1 MNRIFDRARLEEHD
15 LATQITLLGFCLC
28 LVIAFLTTS
37 AIAAGDGSRIELW
50 DTQWIL
56 PVDTGQ
62 YLDRDIDVYFA
73 KRRQQGFDVIMTG
86 ATQFGLRNN
95 APLLQGGFPFQSQF
109 VYAYDSSERTPIG
122 DITAPNP
129 AAWDYVGHLIDRA
142 GQQGL
147 AIALLPMANG
157 GSAPY
162 VASLQST
169 NTAFS
174 FGVWLGQRF
183 ADKSNLIW
191 VLGGDVCA
199 VEQTVLD
206 RTTALAQGIRAG
218 GANQP
223 VTAHFGAVGS
233 EPNCDTSGAFFP
245 GQSWLNF
252 SMLQS
257 TVPSED
263 EIDTLIRVDV
273 QERNLA
279 TGTGETV
286 YEDFSYPN
294 GSVGTPNNIRHRFF
308 RTIFSGGFYFAYG
321 QAQTMLGCLAD
332 PCLKY
337 GAGSASGIDYIAAAK
352 DFLNQR
358 GMTNYEPD
366 SSFISTRS
374 GKVLPVS
381 RGAQHMV
388 YLASGASLVLNV
400 GPALVRTYDLANDL
414 AFTYPATERTDGR
427 PISIS
432 TRGVADD
439 ALVTIDPIGP

>member
-1 MNRIFDRARLEEHD
+1 MKRIFERACFEEYD
-15 LATQITLLGFCLC
+15 LAVQITLLGFCLC
-28 LVIAFLTTS
+28 LVIAFPTTS

-62 YLDRDIDVYFA
+62 YIDSDIDGYFA

-147 AIALLPMANG
+147 AIALLPMSNG

-223 VTAHFGAVGS
+223 MTAHFGAVGS

-263 EIDTLIRVDV
+263 EIDTLIRADV

-286 YEDFSYPN
+286 YEDFSYSN

-308 RTIFSGGFYFAYG
+308 RTIFNGGFYFAYG

-337 GAGSASGIDYIAAAK
+337 GAGSRSWIDYISAAK
-352 DFLNQR
+352 NFLNQR
-358 GMTNYEPD
+358 GMRGYETNRSLI
-366 SSFISTRS
+366 SSSS
-374 GKVLPVS
+374 GEVLAAS
-381 RGAQHMV
+381 RGASHMV
-388 YLASGASLVLNV
+388 YLAPGASAVLNP
-400 GPALVRTYDLANDL
+400 GPVLVRVYDLAKDL
-414 AFTYPATERTDGR
+414 AFAHPSTERTDGS
-427 PISIS
+427 PLSIS
-432 TRGVADD
+432 ARVVGDD
-439 ALVTIDPIGP
+439 APVTIDPLSP